1 MTTKEKLEAAQ
12 SRLVNIETEHLCY
25 LGNARAA
32 RMVVERLKSQF
43 LIYMVSDCTGGILNA
58 NQQGPILQ
66 YIRGNTELANALVLL
81 DMLETDPLFEEARKL
96 IEPIEAE
103 VANLQAELAAEEAG
117 YARKVIAIRDAEDAV
132 IAKARLAVESDPS
145 IEKLRQA
152 AEKARPA
159 HVEASIQPFR
169 GRVDLASTADRES
182 FDFAAEGRS

>member
-1 MTTKEKLEAAQ
+1 MTTKQKLEDAQ
-12 SRLVNIETEHLCY
+12 NRLESVPGENLCY

-58 NQQGPILQ
+58 NQQGPMLQ
-66 YIRGNTELANALVLL
+66 YIRSNTELSNSITLL
-81 DMLETDPLFEEARKL
+81 DMLEGDPRFQAARDL

-103 VANLQAELAAEEAG
+103 IAELQALLAAEERS
-117 YARKVIAIRDAEDAV
+117 YATKVLAIRDAEDAA
-132 IAKARLAVESDPS
+132 IAKARVAVQSDPS
-145 IEKLRQA
+145 IEKLRRD

-159 HVEASIQPFR
+159 HVEPDIIPFR
-169 GRVDLASTADRES
+169 GQVAFASKADRES